1 MENLSGIKW
10 TSGTC
15 KRAHQTRQS
24 GRNASPISAEVALP
38 RPQSKIYV
46 AMFLFASRS
55 FLANRLRFMVNLID

>member
-24 GRNASPISAEVALP
+24 GRYFSPISVEVALP
-38 RPQSKIYV
+38 RPQSKIKV
-46 AMFLFASRS
+46 AMFHFASRS
-55 FLANRLRFMVNLID
+55 FLANNLRFMINLID